1 MPFTDFDCTEDELT
15 KIFEV
20 LFNQVILIV
29 QFFQKLW
36 ALFFKPK
43 DFYVQKAYIEYT
55 RNGELDTE
63 DITKEYR
70 KNGPKDVMTEKSSE
84 ITEFLFRVKY
94 LYNSTSYMYVTRN
107 PDHVFP
113 PPKPKLSFRLPIK
126 EVFLL
131 DSDDVPM
138 YNITDDMRMYEGPY
152 FDFHGETVSF
162 CDMQI
167 DEEGDDCKKVR
178 LVNIMG
184 TKVEYLITDSISHQ
198 TLWSPNKTLV
208 PPDLQHCTEELKSD
222 CPLLA

>member
-1 MPFTDFDCTEDELT
+1 MSFTDFVCIED

-20 LFNQVILIV
+20 LFNYIILLV

-36 ALFFKPK
+36 VLFFKPN
-43 DFYVQKAYIEYT
+43 DFYVQKAYLEYI
-55 RNGELDTE
+55 RNGEVDTE

-70 KNGPKDVMTEKSSE
+70 ESGSKSIMSEKSTE

-138 YNITDDMRMYEGPY
+138 YNITDDIRMYEGPY
-152 FDFHGETVSF
+152 SDFHGETVSF
-162 CDMQI
+162 RDMQI
-167 DEEGDDCKKVR
+167 DEEGCKKVR

-184 TKVEYLITDSISHQ
+184 TTVEYSMTDSISHQ
-198 TLWSPNKTLV
+198 TLWSPDKTLV
-208 PPDLQHCTEELKSD
+208 PPDLQHCNEELKSD
-222 CPLLA
+222 CPPLA